1 MSLEIIKEV
10 KKRSEKFLNW
20 IELTVD
26 DPNAIKAAI
35 GFFEYNQSA
44 LKAVIKLAQI
54 DLAAT
59 SEIDLENSSLN
70 ALKSIHSMNVLFNK
84 ENADSSFKKG
94 LDLIITEGYTFNK
107 VYFKKGDKTIW
118 I

>member
-1 MSLEIIKEV
+1 
-10 KKRSEKFLNW
+10 
-20 IELTVD
+20 
-26 DPNAIKAAI
+26 
-35 GFFEYNQSA
+35 
-44 LKAVIKLAQI
+44 
-54 DLAAT
+54 
-59 SEIDLENSSLN
+59 
-70 ALKSIHSMNVLFNK
+70 MNVLFNK